1 VSSILKP
8 RRGMLTALLAA
19 ALFTLALPAASAQA
33 SPATATCNV
42 DDFTFGAGCSVTFP
56 DTATGD
62 TSTITVTLNA
72 GLMSGNG
79 AVGLS
84 STDPYYTLS
93 NDTCTGTT
101 LSMGGSCTFD
111 LVFAPLD
118 DGTAATHSRATAGLD
133 VSEGGMPDGT
143 LNIDAQQHTGSGGGG
158 GPTRSGTVSPA
169 SKDFGSVTLGG
180 STTQTF
186 TLTGG
191 AATPLAVTAVALNGA
206 DAATDYTISSD
217 DCTGATLNLGDTC
230 DVDVV
235 FAAPSA
241 NGATRASSATLDY
254 TSDADT
260 PIGVALSGTVQH
272 HTTTRS
278 GSIAA
283 TSGSFSG
290 ITAGATATRT
300 FRVTGTSADAV
311 TLGAS
316 SVTGADRADYAVT
329 GDGCN
334 GRTLNNGET
343 CDIAVR
349 FAPAASSAAR
359 SSTAELDVASNA
371 SAAIS
376 APLSGTVVAA
386 PAPSPGLSHTADS
399 RSVHFRNTGN
409 VPLHLTG
416 AAWTG
421 QGAENMT
428 IVSDGCK
435 DVTLAVG
442 ATCDVVALLK
452 WVAYGRI
459 NAYLTVG
466 GDATDS
472 FSYSLPDNAYSN
484 VRLSVSP
491 DGGSSA
497 AAVGDVVRKSYT
509 FTVDPGYPPVR
520 VASVTASGDAGFAV
534 VKDACRGV
542 ILKQGEGCTVD
553 TAFTITSSGSHTG
566 TLHADGD
573 LIAGSVSATYVAAAP
588 AAPATPAPPA
598 RNLTD
603 AVDRATTLLQSP
615 TKITYASGSGQGF
628 DLDGDHVTVIPSS
641 ILKDNAVTTVLHAE
655 PGDTIMLNGVKLDAA
670 GIAALQKRVQAHVYQ
685 LKTMTGSAAAV
696 RKSQIKLLGK
706 TCARGRCKLRL
717 QIPKTPGVYAS
728 TIGVSHK
735 ATGRAEAYPVVA
747 VVVPKLTAP
756 SAVPACVTLGQR
768 ASTSSVKL
776 GVTPATKVTWTLS
789 AAARQP
795 RAPRGCGDSRTWPA
809 LKASAATLARGAV
822 AGSGA
827 SRTTSMAKIL
837 NNVRLAKLKP
847 GFYRVRF
854 GATSAGMR
862 SAPLD
867 WWIQVL
873 PREAAVGS

>member
-1 VSSILKP
+1 
-8 RRGMLTALLAA
+8 MLAALCALLFA
-19 ALFTLALPAASAQA
+19 FALPAAAQA
-33 SPATATCNV
+33 TPATATCSV

-72 GLMSGNG
+72 GLMSGSG
-79 AVGLS
+79 PVALS
-84 STDPYYTLS
+84 SSDPYYTLS

-118 DGTAATHSRATAGLD
+118 DGTAATHSRPTAGLD

-143 LNIDAQQHTGSGGGG
+143 LNVDAQQHTGSGGGG
-158 GPTRSGTVSPA
+158 GTPSYSGSVAPA
-169 SKDFGSVTLGG
+169 SKDFGSATVGAG
-180 STTQTF
+180 VSQTF
-186 TLTGG
+186 TLTG
-191 AATPLAVTAVALNGA
+191 TSTDPLHVTAVALGGT
-206 DAATDYTISSD
+206 DAGDYTIDSD
-217 DCTGATLNLGDTC
+217 TCTGATLNQSDTC
-230 DVDVV
+230 AVGVT
-235 FAAPSA
+235 FAAPSS
-241 NGATRASSATLDY
+241 NGPQRASSATLAF
-254 TSDADT
+254 TSNVDT
-260 PIGVALSGTVQH
+260 AIDVALSGTVLHQARPGG
-272 HTTTRS
+272 TVTA
-278 GSIAA
+278 GG
-283 TSGSFSG
+283 GSFSG
-290 ITAGATATRT
+290 ITAGATATQT

-329 GDGCN
+329 GDDCN
-334 GRTLNNGET
+334 GRTLNSGDT

-349 FAPAASSAAR
+349 FAPSASSPAR

-442 ATCDVVALLK
+442 ATCDVVPLLK

-472 FSYSLPDNAYSN
+472 YAYSLPDSLYSN
-484 VRLSVSP
+484 IPLSASP
-491 DGGSSA
+491 ADGASVA
-497 AAVGDVVRKSYT
+497 AIGDVVRKSYSFHLNNGLT
-509 FTVDPGYPPVR
+509 PVR
-520 VASVTASGDAGFAV
+520 VASVVASGDSGFSV
-534 VKDACRGV
+534 VNDGCRGV
-542 ILKQGEGCTVD
+542 ILNGGDTCTVD
-553 TAFTITSSGSHTG
+553 TTFTITSSGSHTG
-566 TLHADGD
+566 TLKADGE
-573 LIAGSVSATYVAAAP
+573 LLSGGVSVTYVVPAPQPP
-588 AAPATPAPPA
+588 AAPAPSGG
-598 RNLTD
+598 NLTQAIGD
-603 AVDRATTLLQSP
+603 ATKLLQNP
-615 TKITYASGSGQGF
+615 KKFAVADSGSGLGF
-628 DLDGDHVTVIPSS
+628 DLDGDHVTVIPST

-706 TCARGRCKLRL
+706 TCANGRCKLRL

-735 ATGRAEAYPVVA
+735 ATGKAEAYPVVA

-756 SAVPACVTLGQR
+756 ASAPACVTRGQR

-776 GVTPATKVTWTLS
+776 GVTPATKVSWTLS

-795 RAPRGCGDSRTWPA
+795 HAPRGCGDSRKWPA

-822 AGSGA
+822 AGSGT

-837 NNVRLAKLKP
+837 NKVRLAKLKP

-854 GATSAGMR
+854 GAASAGMR

-873 PREAAVGS
+873 PREAVVGS